1 MYRASVGNNIERIGS
16 TSMEAQADIALIG
29 LAVMGQ
35 NLILNMNDHGF
46 TVVAYNRTVS
56 KVDEFLAKEAKGTK
70 VIGARSIE
78 EMVRLLKRP
87 RRVMMLVKA
96 GAAVD
101 EFIEQIIPHL
111 EPGDILIDGGN
122 SLYQDTNR
130 RVKYVESKGLLYI
143 GTGVSGGEE
152 GARRGP
158 SIMPGGSPAAW
169 PHVKEIFQAV
179 SAKVE
184 GGAAC
189 CDWVGQQGAGHY
201 VKMVHN
207 GIEYG
212 DMQLICEA
220 YALMKDGLG
229 MTAAEMHEVF
239 AEWNQGD
246 LDSYLI
252 EITRDILAFKDTDG
266 QPLVDKI
273 LDAAGQKGTGKWTV
287 ISSAE
292 LGIPITLIAEA
303 VYSRCVS
310 SMKEERVAAARKLKG
325 PRPRISSER
334 KAFIEQIRQA
344 LYASKIVS
352 YAQGYMLMRAAA
364 KENNWNLNYGGIAL
378 MWRGGCIIRSRF
390 LGKIKDAFDK
400 KPGLTNLLLDDYFR
414 GEIKRCQKGWRNVIA
429 TAVKKGIPV
438 PAFSTALSF
447 FDGYRSASLPANL
460 LQAQR
465 DYFGAHTYE
474 RTDKARGEFF
484 HTNWTGRG
492 GETSSSTYSV

>member
-1 MYRASVGNNIERIGS
+1 
-16 TSMEAQADIALIG
+16 
-29 LAVMGQ
+29 MGQ

-46 TVVAYNRTVS
+46 TVAAYNRTVS
-56 KVDEFLAKEAKGTK
+56 KVDDFLNKEAKGTN
-70 VIGARSIE
+70 VIGAHSIE
-78 EMVRLLKRP
+78 EMVGLLKKP
-87 RRVMMLVKA
+87 RRVMLMVKA
-96 GAAVD
+96 GQAVD
-101 EFIEQIIPHL
+101 EFIDHIIPHL
-111 EPGDILIDGGN
+111 EAGDILIDGGN
-122 SLYQDTNR
+122 SLFQDTIR
-130 RVKYVESKGLLYI
+130 RTKYVESKGMLYI

-169 PHVKEIFQAV
+169 PHVKDIFQKI

-184 GGAAC
+184 DGTPC
-189 CDWVGQQGAGHY
+189 CDWVGENGAGHY

-212 DMQLICEA
+212 DMQLIGEA
-220 YALMKDGLG
+220 YNLMKTGLG
-229 MTAAEMHEVF
+229 LSADQMHQVF
-239 AEWNQGD
+239 AEWNKGE

-273 LDAAGQKGTGKWTV
+273 LDTAGQKGTGKWTV
-287 ISSAE
+287 ISSQD

-303 VYSRCVS
+303 VYSRCIS
-310 SMKEERVAAARKLKG
+310 ALKDERVAAAKKLKG
-325 PRPRISSER
+325 PRPSI
-334 KAFIEQIRQA
+334 KGDQKKLIEEIRQA

-364 KENNWNLNYGGIAL
+364 NEYKWNLNYGGIAL
-378 MWRGGCIIRSRF
+378 MWRGGCIIRSAF
-390 LGKIKDAFDK
+390 LGKIKVGYDNNPK
-400 KPGLTNLLLDDYFR
+400 LSNLLLDPFFR
-414 GEIKRCQKGWRNVIA
+414 KAIKDTQRSWRKVVA
-429 TAVKKGIPV
+429 LAARKGIPV

-447 FDGYRSASLPANL
+447 YDSYRSERLPANL

-474 RTDKARGEFF
+474 RLDQPRGQFF
-484 HTNWTGRG
+484 HTNWTGHG
-492 GETSSSTYSV
+492 GTTASGTYTV

>member
-1 MYRASVGNNIERIGS
+1 MQP
-16 TSMEAQADIALIG
+16 TADIALIG

-46 TVVAYNRTVS
+46 KVVAYNRTVS
-56 KVDEFLAKEAKGTK
+56 KVDEFLNNEAKGTN
-70 VIGARSIE
+70 VIGAHSIE
-78 EMVRLLKRP
+78 EMVSGLKRP

-96 GAAVD
+96 GAPVD
-101 EFIEQIIPHL
+101 EFIEQLIPHL
-111 EPGDILIDGGN
+111 EPGDIIIDGGN
-122 SLYQDTNR
+122 SLFEDTIR
-130 RVKYVESKGLLYI
+130 RTKYVESKGLLYI

-169 PHVKEIFQAV
+169 PHVKDIFQKIA
-179 SAKVE
+179 AKVDD
-184 GGAAC
+184 GTPC
-189 CDWVGQQGAGHY
+189 CDWVGENGAGHY

-220 YALMKDGLG
+220 YQLMKEGLG
-229 MTAAEMHEVF
+229 MTADEMHEVF
-239 AEWNQGD
+239 AEWNKGD
-246 LDSYLI
+246 LDSFLI
-252 EITRDILAFKDTDG
+252 EITANILAYKDTDG

-273 LDAAGQKGTGKWTV
+273 LDTAGQKGTGKWTV
-287 ISSAE
+287 ISSQD
-292 LGIPITLIAEA
+292 LGIPITLMAEA
-303 VYSRCVS
+303 VYARCVS
-310 SMKEERVAAARKLKG
+310 ALKDERVIAAKKLRG
-325 PRPRISSER
+325 PRPKISTDR
-334 KAFIEQIRQA
+334 KKFIEDIRLA

-364 KENNWNLNYGGIAL
+364 KEYKWNLNYGGIAL

-390 LGKIKDAFDK
+390 LGRIKEAYEK
-400 KPGLTNLLLDDYFR
+400 TPKLTNLLLDKFFK
-414 GEIKRCQKGWRNVIA
+414 GEIKRAQKSWRNVVA
-429 TAVKKGIPV
+429 TAAKKGIPV
-438 PAFSTALSF
+438 PAFSTALAF
-447 FDGYRSASLPANL
+447 YDAYRCERLPANL

-474 RTDKARGEFF
+474 RIDKPRGEFF

-492 GETSSSTYSV
+492 GTTASGTYNA

>member
-1 MYRASVGNNIERIGS
+1 MN
-16 TSMEAQADIALIG
+16 MEAKADIALIG

-56 KVDEFLAKEAKGTK
+56 KVDEFLGKEAAGTR
-70 VIGARSIE
+70 VIGAHSIP
-78 EMVRLLKRP
+78 EMVALLKRP

-96 GAAVD
+96 GSAVD
-101 EFIEQIIPHL
+101 EFIEQLLPHL
-111 EPGDILIDGGN
+111 EPGDIIIDGGN
-122 SLYQDTNR
+122 SLFEDTIR
-130 RVKYVESKGLLYI
+130 RTKYVESKGLLYI

-152 GARRGP
+152 GARHGP

-169 PHVKEIFQAV
+169 PHVKDIFQKI

-184 GGAAC
+184 DGTPC
-189 CDWVGQQGAGHY
+189 CDWVGENGAGHY

-212 DMQLICEA
+212 DMQIIGEA
-220 YALMKDGLG
+220 YQLMKDGLG
-229 MTAAEMHEVF
+229 MTPDEMQPVF
-239 AEWNQGD
+239 AEWNKGE

-252 EITRDILAFKDTDG
+252 EITSHILGFKDTDG

-287 ISSAE
+287 MSSMDQA
-292 LGIPITLIAEA
+292 IPITLIAEA

-310 SMKEERVAAARKLKG
+310 ALKDERVAAAKKLKG
-325 PRPRISSER
+325 PRPKISTDR
-334 KAFIEQIRQA
+334 VKFIEDIRRA
-344 LYASKIVS
+344 LYASKIIS
-352 YAQGYMLMRAAA
+352 YAQGYMLMRTAA
-364 KENNWNLNYGGIAL
+364 KEYAWNLNYGGIAL

-390 LGKIKDAFDK
+390 LGEIKKAYDANPKI
-400 KPGLTNLLLDDYFR
+400 TNLLLDKFFKTA
-414 GEIKRCQKGWRNVIA
+414 IKDCQRSWRNVVA
-429 TAVKKGIPV
+429 MAAKKGIPT
-438 PAFSTALSF
+438 PAFSTALNF
-447 FDGYRSASLPANL
+447 YDGYRTERLPANL

-474 RTDKARGEFF
+474 RIDKPRGEFF
-484 HTNWTGRG
+484 HTNWTGHG
-492 GETSSSTYSV
+492 GDVSSTSYNA

>member
-1 MYRASVGNNIERIGS
+1 
-16 TSMEAQADIALIG
+16 MEADIALIG

-46 TVVAYNRTVS
+46 TVVAYNRTTS
-56 KVDEFLAKEAKGTK
+56 KVDDFLAREAKGTK
-70 VIGARSIE
+70 VLGAHSIA
-78 EMVRLLKRP
+78 EMVARLKKP

-96 GAAVD
+96 GKPVD
-101 EFIEQIIPHL
+101 EFIEQLLPHL
-111 EPGDILIDGGN
+111 ETGDIIIDGGN
-122 SLYQDTNR
+122 SLFEDTNR
-130 RVKYVESKGLLYI
+130 RVKYVESQGLLYI

-169 PHVKEIFQAV
+169 PHVKPIFQAV
-179 SAKVE
+179 AAKVE
-184 GGAAC
+184 DGAPC
-189 CDWVGQQGAGHY
+189 CDWVGENGAGHY

-212 DMQLICEA
+212 DMQLTCEA
-220 YALMKDGLG
+220 YNIMKHGLG
-229 MTAAEMHEVF
+229 MTAQEMHDVF
-239 AEWNQGD
+239 AEWNQGE

-252 EITRDILAFKDTDG
+252 EITRDILAFKDADG
-266 QPLVDKI
+266 QPLVDRI
-273 LDAAGQKGTGKWTV
+273 LDTAGQKGTGKWTV
-287 ISSAE
+287 VNSQD

-303 VYSRCVS
+303 VYARCVS
-310 SMKEERVAAARKLKG
+310 ALKDDRVKAAKKLKG
-325 PRPRISSER
+325 PRPALTSIAANTE
-334 KAFIEQIRQA
+334 KKKQFIASIRDA

-364 KENNWNLNYGGIAL
+364 AEYQWNLNYGGIAL

-390 LGKIKDAFDK
+390 LGKIKEAYDK
-400 KPGLTNLLLDDYFR
+400 HPELPNLMLDDYFR
-414 GEIKRCQKGWRNVIA
+414 GEIKRCQKGWRNVVA
-429 TAVKKGIPV
+429 AAAKRGIPV
-438 PAFSTALSF
+438 PAFSTALAF
-447 FDGYRSASLPANL
+447 YDQYRNAVLPANL

-474 RTDKARGEFF
+474 RVDKPRGEFF

-492 GETSSSTYSV
+492 GTTASGTYTV

>member
-1 MYRASVGNNIERIGS
+1 
-16 TSMEAQADIALIG
+16 MEPQADIALIG

-46 TVVAYNRTVS
+46 TVVAFNRTTE
-56 KVDEFLAKEAKGTK
+56 KVDHFLANEARGTR
-70 VIGARSIE
+70 VLGAHSLV
-78 EMVRLLKRP
+78 EMVAQLKKP

-101 EFIEQIIPHL
+101 DLIEQLLPLL
-111 EPGDILIDGGN
+111 EPGDVLIDGGN
-122 SLYQDTNR
+122 SLFEDTNR
-130 RVKYVESKGLLYI
+130 RVKQVEGRGLLYV

-169 PHVKEIFQAV
+169 PLVKDIFQAV
-179 SAKVE
+179 AAQVD
-184 GGAAC
+184 GAPC
-189 CDWVGQQGAGHY
+189 CDWVGGGGAGHY

-212 DMQLICEA
+212 DMQLIGEA
-220 YALMKDGLG
+220 YNLLKSGLG
-229 MTAAEMHEVF
+229 LSAAEMHDVF
-239 AEWNQGD
+239 AEWNQGE

-252 EITRDILAFKDTDG
+252 EITRDILGFKDTHG
-266 QPLVDKI
+266 APLVDKI
-273 LDAAGQKGTGKWTV
+273 LDTAGQKGTGKWTV
-287 ISSAE
+287 VNSQD
-292 LGIPITLIAEA
+292 LGVPITLIAEA

-310 SMKEERVAAARKLKG
+310 ALKEERVKAARKLKG
-325 PRPRISSER
+325 PRPALVSIAANPDKK
-334 KAFIEQIRQA
+334 KAFIADIRDA

-364 KENNWNLNYGGIAL
+364 KEYGWTLNNGGIAL

-390 LGKIKDAFDK
+390 LGQIKAAYDQ
-400 KPGLTNLLLDDYFR
+400 KPKLLNLLLDDYFR
-414 GEIKRCQKGWRNVIA
+414 GEIKRCQKGWRNVVA
-429 TAVKKGIPV
+429 AAAKRGIPA
-438 PAFSTALSF
+438 PAFSTALAF
-447 FDGYRSASLPANL
+447 FDQYRSAVLPANL

-474 RTDKARGEFF
+474 RVDHPRGEFF
-484 HTNWTGRG
+484 HTNWTGHG
-492 GETSSSTYSV
+492 GTTASSTYTV